1 MNKFISIKT
10 SMPGPKS
17 KKIDEKREKCV
28 PKILGSLSPCYI
40 DSGKGALVKDVDG
53 NVFIDFTGGW
63 GCLLVGHTHPR
74 VVSAV
79 KDQAEKYLH
88 TDFTAVP
95 YEPFVELASR
105 LAELAPG
112 KTEKKVAFF
121 NCGAEAVENSVKIA
135 RGYTKRK
142 AIIVF
147 DGAFHGRTL
156 LTMTMTHQAIPYKC
170 GFGPFAP
177 EIYRMPYPVPYRPS
191 IKIGDFEPKLLSY
204 VDPKEIAAFVIEPI
218 QGEGGFNVPV
228 DGFLEHLKKLS
239 EKYNILFVADEIQS
253 GMGRTGKMF
262 AIENWG
268 IEPDIIAAGK
278 SIAAGL
284 PLSAVI
290 AKKEIIDSLPNNSIG
305 GTYVGNPVACR
316 AAIEVL
322 NIIEDE
328 KLLERAERVGEKI
341 RKRFLKMKDKYE
353 IVGDVRGIGAML
365 GIEFVKN
372 RETKEPASEE
382 TSKIVKECLRNG
394 LLIAGAGIHRNVIR
408 MMLPLV
414 ITDEQLDEGLDV
426 LESAIAMVG
435 EGRQK

>member
-1 MNKFISIKT
+1 MGKFISLKT
-10 SMPGPKS
+10 TLPGPSS
-17 KKIDEKREKCV
+17 KKIDEKREKYV

-63 GCLLVGHTHPR
+63 GCLVVGHAHPR
-74 VVSAV
+74 VVNAI
-79 KDQAEKYLH
+79 KDQVDKYLH
-88 TDFTAVP
+88 TDFTVVP
-95 YEPFVELASR
+95 YEPFVELATR
-105 LAELAPG
+105 LAKLSPG
-112 KTEKKVAFF
+112 KSEKKVAFF
-121 NCGAEAVENSVKIA
+121 NSGAEAIENSVKIA

-142 AIIVF
+142 AVVVF
-147 DGAFHGRTL
+147 EGAFHGRTL
-156 LTMTMTHQAIPYKC
+156 LTMTMTHQAMPYKC

-191 IKIGDFEPKLLSY
+191 IKIEELESKLLSY
-204 VDPKEIAAFVIEPI
+204 VDPKEVAAFVIEPI
-218 QGEGGFNVPV
+218 QGEGGFRVPS
-228 DGFLEHLKKLS
+228 DGFLEELKRLS
-239 EKYNILFVADEIQS
+239 EKYSILFVADEVQS

-290 AKKEIIDSLPNNSIG
+290 AKKEIIDCLPNNSIG

-322 NIIEDE
+322 NIIRDE
-328 KLLERAERVGEKI
+328 KLLEKAKQTGEKI

-353 IVGDVRGIGAML
+353 IIGDIRGIGAMI
-365 GIEFVKN
+365 GMEFVKN
-372 RETKEPASEE
+372 RETREPAPDE
-382 TSKIVKECLRNG
+382 TKKIIKECLRNG
-394 LLIAGAGIHRNVIR
+394 LLIAGAGIHHNVIR
-408 MMLPLV
+408 MLLPLV

-426 LESAIAMVG
+426 LEKAVAKVN
-435 EGRQK
+435 EGR

>member
-17 KKIDEKREKCV
+17 KKIDEKRKKCV
-28 PKILGSLSPCYI
+28 PKILGSFSKCYI
-40 DSGKGALVKDVDG
+40 DSGKGAIVKDVDG
-53 NVFIDFTGGW
+53 NTFIDFTGGW
-63 GCLLVGHTHPR
+63 GCLLVGHAHSR

-95 YEPFVELASR
+95 YESFIELASR

-121 NCGAEAVENSVKIA
+121 NSGAEAVENSVKIA

-142 AIIVF
+142 AIVVF

-177 EIYRMPYPVPYRPS
+177 EIYRMAYPTPYHPS
-191 IKIGDFEPKLLSY
+191 IKIEDFESKLLSY
-204 VDPKEIAAFVIEPI
+204 VDPKEIAAFVVEPI

-228 DGFLEHLKKLS
+228 DGFLEELKKIS
-239 EKYNILFVADEIQS
+239 EKYNILFVADEVQS

-316 AAIEVL
+316 AALEVL

-328 KLLERAERVGEKI
+328 KLLERAE
-341 RKRFLKMKDKYE
+341 
-353 IVGDVRGIGAML
+353 
-365 GIEFVKN
+365 
-372 RETKEPASEE
+372 
-382 TSKIVKECLRNG
+382 
-394 LLIAGAGIHRNVIR
+394 
-408 MMLPLV
+408 
-414 ITDEQLDEGLDV
+414 
-426 LESAIAMVG
+426 
-435 EGRQK
+435 

>member
-1 MNKFISIKT
+1 MGKFVSLKT
-10 SMPGPKS
+10 ALPGPKS
-17 KKIDEKREKCV
+17 KKIDEKRKKYV
-28 PKILGSLSPCYI
+28 PNILGSLSPCYI
-40 DSGKGALVKDVDG
+40 DSGKGALIRDVDG

-63 GCLLVGHTHPR
+63 GCLVVGHAHPR

-95 YEPFVELASR
+95 YEPFVGLASR
-105 LAELAPG
+105 FAKLAPG
-112 KTEKKVAFF
+112 KSEKKVAFF
-121 NCGAEAVENSVKIA
+121 NCGAEAIENSVKIA

-147 DGAFHGRTL
+147 EGAFHGRTL
-156 LTMTMTHQAIPYKC
+156 LTMTMTHQAMPYKC

-177 EIYRMPYPVPYRPS
+177 EIYRMPYPVPYHPS
-191 IKIGDFEPKLLSY
+191 IKIEDSESNLLSY
-204 VDPKEIAAFVIEPI
+204 VDPKEVAAFVIEPI
-218 QGEGGFNVPV
+218 QGEGGFRVPS
-228 DGFLEHLKKLS
+228 DGFLEYLKKLS
-239 EKYNILFVADEIQS
+239 EKYGILFVADEVQS

-262 AIENWG
+262 AIQNWG

-305 GTYVGNPVACR
+305 GTFVGNPVACR
-316 AAIEVL
+316 AALEVL

-328 KLLERAERVGEKI
+328 KLLERAEQIGGKI

-353 IVGDVRGIGAML
+353 IVGDVRGMGAMI

-372 RETKEPASEE
+372 RETKEPAPDE
-382 TSKIVKECLRNG
+382 TKKIIKECMRNG
-394 LLIAGAGIHRNVIR
+394 LLIAGAGIYHNVIR
-408 MMLPLV
+408 MLLPLV

-426 LESAIAMVG
+426 LEGAVARVN
-435 EGRQK
+435 EGR

>member
-1 MNKFISIKT
+1 MGKFISLKT
-10 SMPGPKS
+10 TLPGPSS
-17 KKIDEKREKCV
+17 KKIDEKREKYV

-63 GCLLVGHTHPR
+63 GCLVVGHAHPR
-74 VVSAV
+74 VVNAI
-79 KDQAEKYLH
+79 KDQVEKYLH
-88 TDFTAVP
+88 TDFTVVP

-105 LAELAPG
+105 LAKLSPV
-112 KTEKKVAFF
+112 KSEKKVAFF
-121 NCGAEAVENSVKIA
+121 NCGAEAIENSVKIA

-142 AIIVF
+142 AVVVF
-147 DGAFHGRTL
+147 EGAFHGRTL
-156 LTMTMTHQAIPYKC
+156 LTMTMTHQAMPYKC

-191 IKIGDFEPKLLSY
+191 IKIEELESKLLSY
-204 VDPKEIAAFVIEPI
+204 VDPKEVAAFVIEPI
-218 QGEGGFNVPV
+218 QGEGGFRVPS
-228 DGFLEHLKKLS
+228 DGFLEELKRLS
-239 EKYNILFVADEIQS
+239 EKYSILFVADEVQS

-290 AKKEIIDSLPNNSIG
+290 AKKEIIDCLPNNSIG

-322 NIIEDE
+322 NIIRDE
-328 KLLERAERVGEKI
+328 KLLEKAKQTGEKI

-353 IVGDVRGIGAML
+353 IIGDIRGIGAML
-365 GIEFVKN
+365 GMEFVKN
-372 RETKEPASEE
+372 RETKEPAPDE
-382 TSKIVKECLRNG
+382 TKKIIKECLRNG
-394 LLIAGAGIHRNVIR
+394 LLIAGAGIHHNVIR
-408 MMLPLV
+408 MLLPLV
-414 ITDEQLDEGLDV
+414 ITDEILDEGLDV
-426 LESAIAMVG
+426 LENAVAKVN
-435 EGRQK
+435 EGR